1 MAHSP
6 APEPTLI
13 DVEADAEKSDQM
25 RNILHSQ
32 HIFIPERY
40 HVKMI
45 HNGLM
50 ARFVQFIKQESK
62 LNEETKR
69 LLTKHHISIPREFYP
84 KLLQTDLFQDLLNV
98 AHDVDREKEIER
110 ATFIKENFYPK
121 RKRRRSSSLVTNTGE
136 DQHEIQANFSDVSD

>member
-1 MAHSP
+1 MSP
-6 APEPTLI
+6 SQNQKQQQQQRPAVAVDACV

-62 LNEETKR
+62 L
-69 LLTKHHISIPREFYP
+69 
-84 KLLQTDLFQDLLNV
+84 
-98 AHDVDREKEIER
+98 
-110 ATFIKENFYPK
+110 IKQSK
-121 RKRRRSSSLVTNTGE
+121 S
-136 DQHEIQANFSDVSD
+136 